1 MADKTNKLESRKQK
15 TMKGK
20 SESISA
26 KISIRL
32 LAVLFPALVLLIV
45 VSCLMAAAS
54 ISNLNDKLLHSQ
66 AEHAVSIVDDF
77 FSGKTAAVSMF
88 QQDSDFRAYFENV
101 SAREQIDT
109 YGDKDTLLHILSG
122 ALERLS
128 GEGVMQVW
136 AADERTDCY
145 LLSDGSLVDA
155 GLAETAWYQ
164 SILSKKDVVISE
176 PYLDPATGKE
186 IVSVVSPVF
195 TAGGSDIAGM
205 VGFDINVN
213 TLNEL
218 LSGIKVGE
226 KGYLELLSKSSDYI
240 YSEDPDANGKN
251 VEDLDITQEYKQK
264 VQEVYNGDLNF
275 SYKGIDYTAVF
286 CNSETTGWLAVATL
300 PLSEVNATR
309 NNLTAVLTIL
319 SAVVLAVLII
329 VVIVLIRRML
339 RPLAGISSNMEAF
352 SHGNLAVDIT
362 FESGDE
368 IGIMAGSVRD
378 AVHSLKA
385 LIESVSHI
393 LGEMSKGNLNL
404 TAEGE
409 YIGDFKAIRESLEQ
423 IIYSLN
429 STLGQIDTSAELV
442 SSGAE
447 QVAASS
453 QILAQGAAEQAET
466 VEELAVSV
474 EEISQQIRKNAESAS
489 NANDEV
495 IVIGK
500 EALESSRR
508 MKEMLSAMGEIRE
521 SSRQIAK
528 INKVIEDIAFQT
540 NILALNAS
548 VEAVRAGAESRGF
561 AAVADEVR
569 NLAAKSS
576 EASKSTALL
585 LAESLE
591 VVKNGAEVANE
602 TAKTLDSVVSRVD
615 GLVDSMD
622 KISNASGEQAH
633 AIEVVTQGIGQIS
646 DIVQMN
652 SATAEESAAASE
664 GLSAQAQLLKE
675 LTGKFKLKD

>member
-1 MADKTNKLESRKQK
+1 MADKTNKLESRKRK

-32 LAVLFPALVLLIV
+32 LAVLFPALAVLVV
-45 VSCLMAAAS
+45 VSCLMAASS
-54 ISNLNDKLLHSQ
+54 ISNLSDKLLHSQ

-101 SAREQIDT
+101 SVREQIDT
-109 YGDKDTLLHILSG
+109 YASKDTLLHILSG
-122 ALERLS
+122 ALEHLS

-145 LLSDGSLVDA
+145 LLSDGSRVDA
-155 GLAETAWYQ
+155 GLAEMEWYQ
-164 SILSKKDVVISE
+164 LLLSKNDVVISE

-195 TAGGSDIAGM
+195 AEGGDIAGM
-205 VGFDINVN
+205 VGFDINMN

-218 LSGIKVGE
+218 LSGIKVGD

-240 YSEDPDANGKN
+240 YSEDSDVNGKN

-319 SAVVLAVLII
+319 SVVVLAVLIV

-368 IGIMAGSVRD
+368 IGRMAGSVRES
-378 AVHSLKA
+378 VYSLKA
-385 LIESVSHI
+385 LIENVSCI

-404 TAEGE
+404 TAQGE
-409 YIGDFKAIRESLEQ
+409 YIGDFGVIRDSLEH

-447 QVAASS
+447 QVASGS

-474 EEISQQIRKNAESAS
+474 EEISQQIRKNAASATS
-489 NANDEV
+489 ANDRV
-495 IVIGK
+495 AVIGK
-500 EALESSRR
+500 EALKSSRR
-508 MKEMLSAMGEIRE
+508 MKDMLCAMGEIRE

-548 VEAVRAGAESRGF
+548 VEAARAGAESRGF

-569 NLAAKSS
+569 NLAVKSS

-585 LAESLE
+585 IAESLE
-591 VVKNGAEVANE
+591 AVKNGAEVANE
-602 TAKTLDSVVSRVD
+602 TAKTLDNVVNGVD
-615 GLVDSMD
+615 ELVDSMD